1 MANVLFPD
9 DTLKWTWMYE
19 MCKCI
24 NPSFSAYL
32 PRMEGMHEG
41 MVYSQDAGQH
51 ERNGSARSQPSV
63 TVARRA
69 HRDSPRQLQLG
80 PRPPAQGQA
89 HTGTAR
95 GLDLVLDFAVI

>member
-1 MANVLFPD
+1 
-9 DTLKWTWMYE
+9 

-24 NPSFSAYL
+24 HPSFSAYL
-32 PRMEGMHEG
+32 PRMEG

-63 TVARRA
+63 VARRA

-95 GLDLVLDFAVI
+95 GLDLVLDFAVIYI